1 MTKEEFIALGVSD
14 ELTDACAKASEKELA
29 GYVPKQELKIAKQEL
44 KIAQQAKETLE
55 LQVKENAKQM
65 NNLKKSVGDTEKLT
79 QTIAD
84 LQESNKKAK
93 ADYESQLKE
102 LRISY
107 AIDSALADAKAKNI
121 TAVKALLDMD
131 TIELGENGK
140 IKGLDSQIKKLT
152 ESDDTAFL
160 FDTATHPDP
169 KGGKPKVGKDGKNP
183 NDGDDGGNG
192 SSKNPNDGDDGGN
205 GSSKK
210 SSIGATFAKAYN
222 SLFAPKSAGNNFNG
236 GPNDGGKGE

>member
-14 ELTDACAKASEKELA
+14 ELADACAKASEKELA
-29 GYVPKQELKIAKQEL
+29 GYVPKQEL

-55 LQVKENAKQM
+55 LQVKENAKQL

-93 ADYESQLKE
+93 AVYESQLKE
-102 LRISY
+102 LRIGY

-169 KGGKPKVGKDGKNP
+169 KGGKPKVGKDGKTP
-183 NDGDDGGNG
+183 NDGDDGSNG
-192 SSKNPNDGDDGGN
+192 SG
-205 GSSKK
+205 KK